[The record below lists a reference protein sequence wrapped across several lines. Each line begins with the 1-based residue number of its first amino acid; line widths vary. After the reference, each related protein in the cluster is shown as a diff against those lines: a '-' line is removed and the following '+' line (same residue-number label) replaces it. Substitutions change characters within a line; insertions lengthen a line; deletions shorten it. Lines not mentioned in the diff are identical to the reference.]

1 METSHIWCH
10 RKSLFS
16 ERLAGISSSFVFV
29 NETIIHDRVIEKI
42 QHVLMSP
49 KDFVSEHTFAH
60 THTPTVAAAPSGVFF
75 LFFFPSCF
83 LLLKLNK
90 IKTADA
96 HRSLCNFK
104 GFAVI
109 ASLSLGPF
117 KKKNIMS
124 LMVRPEARTQL

>member
-1 METSHIWCH
+1 
-10 RKSLFS
+10 
-16 ERLAGISSSFVFV
+16 
-29 NETIIHDRVIEKI
+29 
-42 QHVLMSP
+42 MSP

-60 THTPTVAAAPSGVFF
+60 THTHTRTVAAAPSGVFF
-75 LFFFPSCF
+75 LFFFFSCF

-117 KKKNIMS
+117 KNPIMR
-124 LMVRPEARTQL
+124 LMVRPEAKTQL

>member
-49 KDFVSEHTFAH
+49 KDIVSEHTFAH
-60 THTPTVAAAPSGVFF
+60 THTHTYCSCSTKWCFF
-75 LFFFPSCF
+75 LVLFFSCF

-117 KKKNIMS
+117 KNPIMS
-124 LMVRPEARTQL
+124 LMVRPEAKTQL